1 LGIEELSTLYSRI
14 LRRSFQYAVQTFA
27 ALRRCRLFEMRRPML
42 LLGTFLCATHTAVLP
57 AQTLQIS
64 PDRVLADQPA
74 TITITGL
81 RPHEQAVL
89 RAELVDG
96 AGQPWA
102 SQAEFVADDTGTVD
116 TSKQPP
122 VKGSYRVV
130 SAMGLIWSM
139 MPTAKDVHGYR
150 SPHGAQVIQ
159 FKLVKNGKE
168 VANAE
173 LQQIFFPPE
182 VHRINLN
189 GQLRGVLFLP
199 DTPGPHPGVLVLG
212 GSEGG
217 VPAGNAVWLASH
229 GYAALAL
236 AYFHV
241 PGLPQ
246 QLEGIP
252 LEYFG
257 QAILW
262 MKQRPEIATG
272 GLAVMGGSRGGEL
285 ALQLG
290 SMYADLHAVVAYVP
304 ANVRFNSC
312 CNHDQGAAWTW
323 KGLPLA
329 YEPPTSSTDNPTDP
343 AAIAVELTNGPI
355 LMISGGDDGI
365 WSSRSMANAAMHRLQ
380 IAHFRY
386 QFIHLSYPH
395 AGHRAGTPWIT
406 PTWSGGARQPISGE
420 AQNLGGTPEGNA
432 LSTLDADPKVLGFLQ
447 QSLSA
452 EPQKMK

>member
-1 LGIEELSTLYSRI
+1 MRSHLVRAVGRFVISLG
-14 LRRSFQYAVQTFA
+14 A
-27 ALRRCRLFEMRRPML
+27 
-42 LLGTFLCATHTAVLP
+42 FLCATHTAVLP
-57 AQTLQIS
+57 AQTLQVS

-81 RPHEQAVL
+81 QPHEHAVL

-96 AGQPWA
+96 AEQPWA
-102 SQAEFVADDTGTVD
+102 SQAEFAADDIGTVD

-122 VKGSYRVV
+122 VKGSYRIV

-150 SPHGAQVIQ
+150 APHNTQTIQ
-159 FKLVKNGKE
+159 FELMKDGKE

-173 LQQIFFPPE
+173 LQQTFYPPE
-182 VHRINLN
+182 VHRIDLTEP
-189 GQLRGVLFLP
+189 LHGVLFLP
-199 DTPGPHPGVLVLG
+199 GSPGPHPGVLVLG

-217 VPAGNAVWLASH
+217 APVGNAVWLASH

-246 QLEGIP
+246 QLEEIP

-262 MKQRPEIATG
+262 MKQRPEVAPG

-290 SMYADLHAVVAYVP
+290 SMFADLHAVVAYVP
-304 ANVRFNSC
+304 ANVRFPSC

-323 KGLPLA
+323 KGRPLA
-329 YEPPTSSTDNPTDP
+329 YDLPTSSTDNPADP
-343 AAIAVELTNGPI
+343 AAIHVELTNGPI

-365 WSSRSMANAAMHRLQ
+365 WQSRSMADAAMHRLQ
-380 IAHFRY
+380 VAHFRY
-386 QFIHLSYPH
+386 RFEHLSYPH
-395 AGHRAGTPWIT
+395 AGHRAGAPWIM
-406 PTWSGGARQPISGE
+406 PTWSGGARHPISGE

-432 LSTLDADPKVLGFLQ
+432 LSTLDADPKVLAFLQ
-447 QSLSA
+447 QSLS
-452 EPQKMK
+452 PGTQGTQ